1 MTPALRVA
9 CALIL
14 AAGCDGVIADPSA
27 SGGPGGDGARRGP
40 NGELLCDPCVGISE
54 MQRLTRSEYERS
66 IRAALGDAVALD
78 DVRFDHLPPD
88 GSAGPFASNAFFAVD
103 ADGVEAYRAVAEAVA
118 EQAAAAA
125 EALLACEGTA
135 GTECVE
141 AFVDRTG
148 RRLYRRPLD
157 ATEASTY
164 VALFDSAAA
173 SGTIADGVRLA
184 ITAMLQSPFFLYRVE
199 RGTEVD
205 DGLYELSG
213 HEMAARL
220 AAFLWRSSPDDV
232 LLAAASAGE
241 LATAAG
247 IEAQARRMLAD
258 PRADYAIVRFH
269 LEWLGVADVTTHS
282 VDESR
287 FPEFPELSDDMLD
300 ETERFALHVF
310 REGDARLEDLLTA
323 PYTFASPEL
332 AAHYGST
339 PDAAGRVDLDPAERA
354 GLLTHASFLAAHVN
368 DPKTAA
374 VHRGRTVRE
383 SLLCQELPLPP
394 PVDTI
399 IAPDPTLSTR
409 QQLEQKTSPPSCAAC
424 HQLMNPLGFAFG
436 HYDAI
441 GGWQDTD
448 GEHPIDATGTVA
460 ESDVPAEFDGAVEL
474 AHALSESDQVHRCIT
489 RQWMRFALA
498 RPERVDDEPSI
509 DEAFAAYEASGRDL
523 RELIVAIT
531 TTDAFRHR
539 RVPAP

>member
-1 MTPALRVA
+1 MRHLLLSV
-9 CALIL
+9 LLL
-14 AAGCDGVIADPSA
+14 ACDGVIADPTA
-27 SGGPGGDGARRGP
+27 SGGPSGRDGVRGP
-40 NGELLCDPCVGISE
+40 NGELLCDPCVGASE

-66 IRAALGDAVALD
+66 IRAALGDEVALD
-78 DVRFDHLPPD
+78 GVRFDHLPPD

-103 ADGVEAYRAVAEAVA
+103 ADGVEAYRAVAELVA
-118 EQAAAAA
+118 ERAAGTAG
-125 EALLACEGTA
+125 ALLACDGA
-135 GTECVE
+135 GSSTECVE
-141 AFVDRTG
+141 AFVERVG
-148 RRLYRRPLD
+148 ARLYRRPLD

-164 VALFDSAAA
+164 VALFGAAA
-173 SGTIADGVRLA
+173 SSGTEADGVRLT
-184 ITAMLQSPFFLYRVE
+184 ITAMLQSPNFLYRIE
-199 RGTEVD
+199 RGIEVG
-205 DGLYELSG
+205 DGVYELSG
-213 HEMAARL
+213 HEMASRL
-220 AAFLWRSSPDDV
+220 AAFLWRSGPDDA
-232 LLAAASAGE
+232 LLAAAASGE
-241 LATAAG
+241 LSTAAG
-247 IEAQARRMLAD
+247 IEAQARRMLED

-287 FPEFPELSDDMLD
+287 FPDFPELSDDMLA

-339 PDAAGRVDLDPAERA
+339 PDASGRVELDPTERA
-354 GLLTHASFLAAHVN
+354 GLLTHASFLTAHVN

-424 HQLMNPLGFAFG
+424 HQLMNPLGFAFE

-441 GGWQDTD
+441 GEWRDMD
-448 GEHPIDATGTVA
+448 GEHAIDATGEVA
-460 ESDVPAEFDGAVEL
+460 ESDVPGGFDGAVEL
-474 AHALSESDQVHRCIT
+474 ARALAQSDQVHRCMA

-498 RPERVDDEPSI
+498 RPERVADEPSI

-539 RVPAP
+539 RVNAP